1 MKAFFKDEK
10 KVICNSMD
18 YTEALVGRAFL
29 DNAEDRYI
37 IAEERKDVND
47 DFDGIVLTVGEHVIT
62 EEEVQERVDTAV
74 AAALEE
80 QQKEFDII
88 LKEAVDQAI
97 EETAAK
103 VKAATQLKSAT
114 DINTSKSTLPA
125 EENIRINAAKC
136 SVVVEDDKIKV
147 IDEGL
152 VPYVGGPY
160 PEPKKWVGLLVDL
173 NTKVQGDIYNIEDV
187 DYEEAGRWGASN
199 DTTFVMWITP
209 DRNGNVIR
217 FTNIEDET
225 QYVDITIDFP
235 GE

>member
-10 KVICNSMD
+10 KIILNSMD
-18 YTEALVGRAFL
+18 YTEALVGKAFL
-29 DNAEDRYI
+29 DNSEDKYI
-37 IAEERKDVND
+37 IAEQRYDVND
-47 DFDGIVLTVGEHVIT
+47 DFDGLVFTIGENVIT

-74 AAALEE
+74 SAALEE
-80 QQKEFDII
+80 QKAEFDII
-88 LKEAVDQAI
+88 LKEAVEQAV
-97 EETAAK
+97 EET
-103 VKAATQLKSAT
+103 KAATQLKSAT
-114 DINTSKSTLPA
+114 DINTAKSVVA
-125 EENIRINAAKC
+125 GEENIRVNAAKC
-136 SVVVEDDKIKV
+136 SIVAGDDKITV

-160 PEPKKWVGLLVDL
+160 TEPKKWVGLLVDL

-209 DRNGNVIR
+209 DRNGDVIR

-225 QYVDITIDFP
+225 QYVDITIEFTEAD
-235 GE
+235 